1 MLLNI
6 NSLENNRKLDV
17 KNIKL
22 MYVIDLFDKLV
33 NYGINPS

>member
-6 NSLENNRKLDV
+6 NSLENDRKLDV